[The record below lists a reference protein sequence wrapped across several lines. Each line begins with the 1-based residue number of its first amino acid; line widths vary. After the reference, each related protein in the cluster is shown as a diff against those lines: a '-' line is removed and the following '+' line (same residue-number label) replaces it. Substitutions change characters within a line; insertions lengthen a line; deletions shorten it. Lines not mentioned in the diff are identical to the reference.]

1 MTEPILQ
8 IENLHGWYD
17 ESHVLHGVTLEARRG
32 ETVALIGRNGAGK
45 TSTLRAAMNL
55 LGRREG
61 SIRVNGRETIGMPR
75 HKVAYTGLG
84 YVPEERGIFASLS
97 VQENL
102 MLLPSIG
109 ENGMS
114 VARIYEI
121 FPNLRERR
129 RAAAGTLSGGEQQ
142 MLAMA
147 RVLRTGP
154 QLLLLDEPTEG
165 LAPVIVKAIGSL
177 LAQLKADGMTMLLV
191 EQNFHFARRL
201 ADRFY
206 LIENGRIT
214 DHFDRAGLE
223 AHADRVA
230 DVVGV

>member
-1 MTEPILQ
+1 MIEPILQ

-17 ESHVLHGVTLEARRG
+17 ESHVLHGINLEAHRG

-102 MLLPSIG
+102 LLLPMIG
-109 ENGMS
+109 ADGMS
-114 VARIYEI
+114 VAQIYEI
-121 FPNLRERR
+121 FPNLHERR

-177 LAQLKADGMTMLLV
+177 LARLKAEGMTMLLV

-214 DHFDRAGLE
+214 DHFDRAGIE

-230 DVVGV
+230 DVVGG

>member
-214 DHFDRAGLE
+214 DHFDREGLE